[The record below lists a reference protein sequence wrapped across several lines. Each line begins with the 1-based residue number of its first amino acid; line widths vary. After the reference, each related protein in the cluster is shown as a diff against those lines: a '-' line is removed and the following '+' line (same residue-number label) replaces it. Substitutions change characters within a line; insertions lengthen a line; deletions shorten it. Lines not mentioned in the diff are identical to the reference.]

1 MILYENY
8 GKTQKRC
15 LQFYILSSKYF
26 LPLLS
31 LAEFL
36 QNLNKMCIFGRFL
49 YIFGYFSTKT
59 ITNMIYLRELRQNTK
74 AMFAVLYSLFLNTF

>member
-31 LAEFL
+31 LAKIL
-36 QNLNKMCIFGRFL
+36 QNLNQMCIFGHFSV
-49 YIFGYFSTKT
+49 YF
-59 ITNMIYLRELRQNTK
+59 
-74 AMFAVLYSLFLNTF
+74 